1 MSTEAGEVLLGTIT
15 PILKATVFRTV
26 RPLPG
31 ETYEELI
38 QDGLGDAAKS
48 LESLERRGK
57 PLMGNSVAYYTLQH
71 LKNGR
76 RMMDSG
82 CADVYSCMRRATTPD
97 DIMSFDAELEFGDD
111 ETLTL
116 ADMLADHHP
125 DPSEEVGRKL
135 AWEDLSRHL
144 SFQQL
149 KVLRAVAE
157 GGKLSDVAKEL
168 GVSPP
173 RVTKIKWEIGEMA
186 RKILGDDILNEVVSE
201 SAWERDLRCQHD
213 RRESRLDV

>member
-1 MSTEAGEVLLGTIT
+1 MLTQEACEVLLGTIH
-15 PILKATVFRTV
+15 PILSATVYKTV

-76 RMMDSG
+76 RMLDSG
-82 CADVYSCMRRATTPD
+82 CADVYSCMRRATTAD

-116 ADMLADHHP
+116 ADMLADHRP
-125 DPSEEVGRKL
+125 DPSEEVARKL
-135 AWEDLSRHL
+135 DWDSLMKHL
-144 SFQQL
+144 TFQQIG
-149 KVLRAVAE
+149 RA
-157 GGKLSDVAKEL
+157 
-168 GVSPP
+168 
-173 RVTKIKWEIGEMA
+173 
-186 RKILGDDILNEVVSE
+186 
-201 SAWERDLRCQHD
+201 HD
-213 RRESRLDV
+213 